1 MAGDLDTRVV
11 SAARLTELAT
21 VVLAGAGA
29 PESTASAVAGSLVES
44 NLLGHDSHGVRRLP
58 SYLEAVAAG
67 RVVPTA
73 EPTVTES
80 DVAQSGGATAT
91 IDGNLAFGQLSAR
104 LAVREVRERAH
115 RHGVATAVI
124 RRCNHVG
131 RLGEYVAELAADGLV
146 ALTLGNADPAVAP
159 YGGRE
164 RRLGTNPMAWGVPRA
179 DGGTV
184 VMDWATAATA
194 EGKLAEARTHGDRV
208 APGLL
213 LDPSGRPSDDPEA
226 FYAGGALLPFGGHK
240 GYALSVII
248 EIVGGLLSGAG
259 IGSRPG
265 YDGGFGTVVVAVDIA
280 RFTPLDHF
288 REEVEQFCHDLSTTA
303 LADGHDEVL
312 VPGEREERV
321 RRDRTEHGIPMTEA
335 GWRELR
341 RLLPPAT

>member
-1 MAGDLDTRVV
+1 MAGDLDIRAVP
-11 SAARLTELAT
+11 AARLTDLAT
-21 VVLAGAGA
+21 AVLTGAGA
-29 PESTASAVAGSLVES
+29 PDDTARAVAGSLVES

-58 SYLEAVAAG
+58 KYLEAVAAG
-67 RVVPTA
+67 RVVPAAVPEVA
-73 EPTVTES
+73 E
-80 DVAQSGGATAT
+80 SGGATAT

-104 LAVREVRERAH
+104 LAVREVRERAR

-131 RLGEYVAELAADGLV
+131 RLGEYVGELAADGLV

-159 YGGRE
+159 YGGRQ
-164 RRLGTNPMAWGVPRA
+164 RMLGTNPMAWGVPRA
-179 DGGTV
+179 AGGTV

-194 EGKLAEARTHGDRV
+194 EGKLAEARTHGERV
-208 APGLL
+208 PDGLL
-213 LDPSGRPSDDPEA
+213 LDHSGNPSDDPEA

-259 IGSRPG
+259 ISSRPG

-288 REEVEQFCHDLSTTA
+288 REEVELFCRDLSTTA
-303 LADGHDEVL
+303 LAAGHEEVL

-321 RRDRTEHGIPMTEA
+321 RRERTEHGIPMTEA